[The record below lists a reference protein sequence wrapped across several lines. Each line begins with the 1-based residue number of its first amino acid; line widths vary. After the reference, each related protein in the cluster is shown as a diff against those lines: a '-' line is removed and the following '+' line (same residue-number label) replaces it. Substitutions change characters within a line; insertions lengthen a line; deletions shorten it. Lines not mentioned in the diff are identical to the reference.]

1 MNNHSQTS
9 NGMKRAHFFVL
20 LGIIFLIPVVSFAW
34 IPGQPLVPQEV
45 IDFVQSEN
53 PQPSKVQACHL
64 VDLVKNLLDFGV
76 FLSAFIATIM
86 FVYAGILY
94 VTAASNAENLTK
106 AKGIFGKVVLGFVIV
121 LTAWLIVS
129 MLLHA
134 FTDQDLRAWTNIACI
149 EYTSVPSV
157 DIETVGTGKV
167 GSEKLEAEN
176 RALLALEDVGVN
188 KPACMAG
195 QTTDCTN
202 TAGLKAQTIGYVAGV
217 KDQCDAAIG
226 AACDITITGGTEGG
240 HSGGTNPG
248 SHGGGDKVDL
258 RVTPNLNTYVEKQVK
273 AGNFSVIKEP
283 QFGVRQYFDEKTGA
297 VWTYESEIKNG
308 VEVVHYDVC
317 VSNCAAPAARG
328 S

>member
-1 MNNHSQTS
+1 
-9 NGMKRAHFFVL
+9 MKKAFIFFGAFALVIAPFFVL
-20 LGIIFLIPVVSFAW
+20 AAPGFSPIIPEDIATGGPYLQACDAVRVFDNLLRFAVSFA
-34 IPGQPLVPQEV
+34 V
-45 IDFVQSEN
+45 IV
-53 PQPSKVQACHL
+53 
-64 VDLVKNLLDFGV
+64 
-76 FLSAFIATIM
+76 ATLM
-86 FVYAGILY
+86 FTYAGFLY
-94 VTAASNAENLTK
+94 VTASANQNNLES
-106 AKGIFGKVVLGFVIV
+106 AKKIFGNVFLGLLFI
-121 LTAWLIVS
+121 LGAWLIINVV
-129 MLLHA
+129 MNVFVPQEKLK
-134 FTDQDLRAWTNIACI
+134 FPWNEIRCV

-188 KPACMAG
+188 KPACTAG

-258 RVTPNLNTYVEKQVK
+258 RVTPNLNTYVEKQVE